1 MNVKFF
7 AFFERISLHIFN
19 WVKYAPELVEFM
31 KYAQIEMNASSR
43 TFNSFLHVHFAKI
56 AADVRFLIK
65 CVENYNA
72 LLQNTHRFPRT
83 VCLFIAVFA
92 LLIQICVRKGRV

>member
-1 MNVKFF
+1 MKNF
-7 AFFERISLHIFN
+7 APGPPLGPGTLGAKILFLNKGQENQENQKILNNEPYQEIS
-19 WVKYAPELVEFM
+19 
-31 KYAQIEMNASSR
+31 
-43 TFNSFLHVHFAKI
+43 TFISFLHVNFAKI

-72 LLQNTHRFPRT
+72 LLQNTHRFPCT

-92 LLIQICVRKGRV
+92 LFTQICV